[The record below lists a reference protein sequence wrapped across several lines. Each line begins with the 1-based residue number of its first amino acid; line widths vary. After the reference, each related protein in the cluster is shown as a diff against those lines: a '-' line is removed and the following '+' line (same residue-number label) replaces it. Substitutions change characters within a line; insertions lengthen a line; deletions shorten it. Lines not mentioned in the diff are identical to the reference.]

1 MQRMIDRST
10 AALRTTI
17 STIYRSDLSMPGT
30 FHCKGMPNLFAQE
43 TADASGEKPR
53 QCGFA

>member
-1 MQRMIDRST
+1 MIDRST

-17 STIYRSDLSMPGT
+17 STIYRSGLSMPGT
-30 FHCKGMPNLFAQE
+30 FHCKGMLNLFAQE